1 MYGPSHWFYGTGTPV
16 VRSEIDSETK
26 GDNKVVKMSLIHAK
40 SAQSRS
46 AKVYTIPPENKAT
59 VRPSLYKTVHFDHK
73 TICQSGRSLNLNLT
87 LMNQPENLELPPL
100 LTQLFARINY
110 ERRDGT
116 KRFAFKLD
124 GIRQLLAELDN
135 PHLKCPVVHVAG
147 TKGKGSV
154 SRMIGA
160 ILTESGLKTG
170 VYTSPHLERINQR
183 VAVDGNS
190 ISDEELATALAE
202 IAPAVEKV
210 DKTNELAELRPLT
223 FFEVITTAAFYH
235 FAKSKCEA
243 VVLEVG
249 MGGRL
254 DSTNV
259 CKPKL
264 CVITNINFDH
274 TRQLGNTL
282 ELIAREKAG
291 IVKPGVPLIC
301 GETKLQ
307 PKAAIHAV
315 ADSAGAEVWQINR
328 DFTVILDS
336 NQNAKAS
343 SDQSDKQSDKH
354 RSTVFDTWGK
364 VDTDTTRGLNPER
377 KADFQWAI
385 DDVRL
390 GLLGTHQAANAAIAI
405 AAAQRLVLEGW
416 EISNSQI
423 RSALEKVRL
432 AGRTEVISES
442 PTVVMDIAH
451 NVISIEALLET
462 LRQNFSSWNSAGRKR
477 LMLAVSSDKDTAGIL
492 RMLVDTFDD
501 IVVTQYQLNPRF
513 VPIDDLAEM
522 TEVIR
527 EGLKTDTRIRT
538 ASDPAAAWSLMQSD
552 MADDDFVCITG
563 SVFLVA
569 EMRPL
574 LVGQKSDRT

>member
-1 MYGPSHWFYGTGTPV
+1 MQNRLNPAPQ
-16 VRSEIDSETK
+16 
-26 GDNKVVKMSLIHAK
+26 K
-40 SAQSRS
+40 STQ
-46 AKVYTIPPENKAT
+46 YPPKIKPPYA
-59 VRPSLYKTVHFDHK
+59 PCLYKTAHFDHK
-73 TICQSGRSLNLNLT
+73 TISQSGRSLTPNPT
-87 LMNQPENLELPPL
+87 LMNQPENLELPSL
-100 LTQLFARINY
+100 LTQLYARINY
-110 ERRDGT
+110 ERRDGA

-170 VYTSPHLERINQR
+170 VYTSPHLEQINQR
-183 VAVDGNS
+183 IAVDGGS
-190 ISDEELATALAE
+190 ISDKELATALAE

-210 DKTNELAELRPLT
+210 DQTNELAELRPLT

-259 CKPKL
+259 CRPKL

-291 IVKPGVPLIC
+291 IIKPGVPLIC

-328 DFTVILDS
+328 DFTVIHDPD
-336 NQNAKAS
+336 QNSKAS
-343 SDQSDKQSDKH
+343 CDQSDKR

-364 VDTDTTRGLNPER
+364 VDSETTRRLNPGS
-377 KADFQWAI
+377 KVDFQWAI

-390 GLLGTHQAANAAIAI
+390 GMLGTHQATNAAIAI

-432 AGRTEVISES
+432 AGRTEVVSES

-451 NVISIEALLET
+451 NVISIEALLDT
-462 LRQNFSSWNSAGRKR
+462 LRQNFPSWNSAGRKR

-513 VPIDDLAEM
+513 VPVDDLAEM

-538 ASDPAAAWSLMQSD
+538 APDPAAAWSLMQSD
-552 MADDDFVCITG
+552 MATDDFVCITG

>member
-1 MYGPSHWFYGTGTPV
+1 
-16 VRSEIDSETK
+16 
-26 GDNKVVKMSLIHAK
+26 MSLIHAK

-87 LMNQPENLELPPL
+87 LMNQPENLELPSL
-100 LTQLFARINY
+100 LKQLFARINY

-328 DFTVILDS
+328 DFTVIHDPD
-336 NQNAKAS
+336 QNSKAS
-343 SDQSDKQSDKH
+343 CDQSDKR

-364 VDTDTTRGLNPER
+364 VDSETTRRLNPGS
-377 KADFQWAI
+377 KVDFQWAI

-390 GLLGTHQAANAAIAI
+390 GMLGTHQATNAAIAI

-432 AGRTEVISES
+432 AGRTEVVSES

-451 NVISIEALLET
+451 NVISIEALLDT
-462 LRQNFSSWNSAGRKR
+462 LRQNFPSWNSAGRKR

-513 VPIDDLAEM
+513 VPVDDLAEM

-538 ASDPAAAWSLMQSD
+538 APDPAAAWSLMQSD
-552 MADDDFVCITG
+552 MATDDFVCITG

>member
-1 MYGPSHWFYGTGTPV
+1 MQNRLNPAPQ
-16 VRSEIDSETK
+16 
-26 GDNKVVKMSLIHAK
+26 K
-40 SAQSRS
+40 STQ
-46 AKVYTIPPENKAT
+46 YPPKIKLPYA
-59 VRPSLYKTVHFDHK
+59 PCLYKTAHFDHK
-73 TICQSGRSLNLNLT
+73 TISQSGRSLTPNPT
-87 LMNQPENLELPPL
+87 LMNQPENLELPSL
-100 LTQLFARINY
+100 LTQLYARINY
-110 ERRDGT
+110 ERRDGA

-170 VYTSPHLERINQR
+170 VYTSPHLEQINQR
-183 VAVDGNS
+183 IAVDGGS
-190 ISDEELATALAE
+190 ISDKELATALAE

-210 DKTNELAELRPLT
+210 DQTNELAELRPLT

-259 CKPKL
+259 CRPKL

-291 IVKPGVPLIC
+291 IIKPGVPLIC

-328 DFTVILDS
+328 DFTVIHDPD
-336 NQNAKAS
+336 QNSKAS
-343 SDQSDKQSDKH
+343 CDQSDKR

-364 VDTDTTRGLNPER
+364 VDSETTRRLNPGS
-377 KADFQWAI
+377 KVDFQWAI

-390 GLLGTHQAANAAIAI
+390 GMLGTHQATNAAIAI

-432 AGRTEVISES
+432 AGRTEVVSES

-451 NVISIEALLET
+451 NVISIEALLDT
-462 LRQNFSSWNSAGRKR
+462 LRQNFPSWNSAGRKR

-513 VPIDDLAEM
+513 VPVDDLAEM

-538 ASDPAAAWSLMQSD
+538 APDPAAAWSLMQSD
-552 MADDDFVCITG
+552 MATDDFVCITG